1 MSFISPILY
10 ECEKYLN
17 LNGYETGV
25 DIREYIEMQYV
36 YEVLPIF
43 LYRHI
48 IHIFLLFG

>member
-25 DIREYIEMQYV
+25 DIREYISKCSTSTKY
-36 YEVLPIF
+36 Y
-43 LYRHI
+43 LYSYNVI
-48 IHIFLLFG
+48 